1 MSDEL
6 VEITVDGQTLQA
18 RKGAMLITATDAA
31 GIDIPRFCYHDKLSV
46 AANCRM
52 CLIEVEKAPKPLPAC
67 ATPITPGMV
76 VHTRSKLAREAQRG
90 SMEFLLINHPLDCPI
105 CDQGGECELQDLAMG
120 YGEGVSQYAESKR
133 VVVDHYI
140 GPLIATELTRCIQ
153 CSRCVRFGE
162 EIAGL
167 RELGLTGRGENV
179 RISTFMA
186 GAVASE
192 LSGNVVDLC
201 PVGALT
207 MRPSRY
213 TARAWELQQHASL
226 AAHDCLGSNLW
237 LHSRGGQVMRAVPR
251 ENEAINQV
259 WLSDRDRYS
268 YQGLHSE
275 QRLRAPQRK
284 IDGQWREIDWPE
296 ALQLAADALRRA
308 AAAGGDQLA
317 ALVSPQVDLESL
329 YLAQKLC
336 RGLGS
341 DNIDHRLRQSDFR
354 GQDDD
359 PVMPWLG
366 ADPADLASADA
377 VLVIGGNPRK
387 EQPLLNL
394 RLRECALG
402 GGKVSFLNSRRY
414 PQTFEAHAEIIIK
427 NDELCEKVDV
437 ICDSGGD
444 GPAASIARSLRDA
457 ERAIVL
463 LGSQAMRHPD
473 YAALRARAARLAE
486 ACGARLGYLPEA
498 ANSCGA
504 ALAGCLPHR
513 GPAGQPPLSAGGAH
527 AGELLAAPRAAVLLL
542 GVEPA
547 SDIDDPRRSLKRLR
561 EVADR
566 GAVIGIQSFVD
577 PSLRECCDLL
587 LPMAAFAESG
597 GTLVNAAGQ
606 WQRCDAAVP
615 PPGEARPAWKIFR
628 VLGELLELPG
638 FAQRQMA
645 EVRDEIQSLC
655 REVRLDNRFA
665 GELPDCAAD
674 DAGVDSGDGS
684 LPRCG
689 DVPPYCGDPLLRRAS
704 ALQKS
709 ADGDRGLLRLSPA
722 EAQRRGF
729 ADGQRV
735 LVRQN
740 GAVAGLQL
748 LVDEGIPDG
757 VAWIPAGAADV
768 RQLGALHG
776 RVSLEA
782 E

>member
-6 VEITVDGQTLQA
+6 VEITVDGQTLRA

-52 CLIEVEKAPKPLPAC
+52 CLVDVERAPKPLPAC
-67 ATPITPGMV
+67 ATPIMPGMV
-76 VHTRSKLAREAQRG
+76 VRTRSKLARAAQRG

-105 CDQGGECELQDLAMG
+105 CDQGGECELQDVAMG

-133 VVVDHYI
+133 VVVDNYI

-153 CSRCVRFGE
+153 CTRCVRFGE

-167 RELGLTGRGENV
+167 RELGMTGRGENM

-186 GAVASE
+186 GAVESE

-207 MRPSRY
+207 MRPSRF
-213 TARAWELQQHASL
+213 TARSWELQQHAAL
-226 AAHDCLGSNLW
+226 ASHDCLGSNLW
-237 LHSRGGQVMRAVPR
+237 LHSRGGRVMRAVPR
-251 ENEAINQV
+251 ENESINQI

-268 YQGLHSE
+268 YQGLASDE
-275 QRLRAPQRK
+275 RLLIPQRK
-284 IDGQWREIDWPE
+284 VDGRWREIDWPE
-296 ALQLAADALRRA
+296 ALQLAADTLRTA
-308 AAAGGDQLA
+308 AARGGDQLA
-317 ALVSPQVDLESL
+317 ALVSPNADLESL
-329 YLAQKLC
+329 YLAQKLL

-341 DNIDHRLRQSDFR
+341 DNIDHRLRQCDFR
-354 GQDDD
+354 GQGDD

-366 ADPADLASADA
+366 ADLADLATADA

-402 GGKVSFLNSRRY
+402 GGQVSFLNPRRY
-414 PQTFEAHAEIIIK
+414 PQTLETHAEIVC
-427 NDELCEKVDV
+427 ESGALCDQLDA
-437 ICDSGGD
+437 ICEARD
-444 GPAASIARSLRDA
+444 GAAAMIASSLREA
-457 ERAIVL
+457 GRGVVL

-513 GPAGQPPLSAGGAH
+513 GPAGVPLSGGGAH
-527 AGELLAAPRAAVLLL
+527 AGELLAAPRAAVLLF
-542 GVEPA
+542 GVEPG
-547 SDIDDPRRSLKRLR
+547 SDVDDPQGCVSRLR
-561 EVADR
+561 ASAR
-566 GAVIGIQSFVD
+566 AGGVIGIQSFVD
-577 PSLRECCDLL
+577 ESLRECCDLL

-615 PPGEARPAWKIFR
+615 PGGAARPAWKIFR
-628 VLGELLELPG
+628 MLGEMLELPG
-638 FAQRQMA
+638 FEQRQMA
-645 EVRDEIQSLC
+645 EVCDEIRSLC
-655 REVRLDNRFA
+655 REVQLDNRYA
-665 GELPDCAAD
+665 GGLADCAAAD
-674 DAGVDSGDGS
+674 RDPGDGS

-689 DVPPYCGDPLLRRAS
+689 DVPPYCGEPLLRRAS

-722 EAQRRGF
+722 EAGKRGF

-735 LVRQN
+735 VVHQK
-740 GAVAGLQL
+740 GSVAGLQL
-748 LVDEGIPDG
+748 VIDDSIPDG
-757 VAWIPAGAADV
+757 VAWIPTAAPDV
-768 RQLGALHG
+768 RQLGPLHG
-776 RVSLEA
+776 RVSLEV